1 MPITSS
7 AKKALRQAKRRT
19 AVNQLIKSRTKTA
32 MDAFKKNL
40 SAETLSMAFSRIDRA
55 AKRGIMHRNKAARLK
70 SQLANKAKS
79 K

>member
-19 AVNQLIKSRTKTA
+19 VVNQLVKSRTKTA
-32 MDAFKKNL
+32 IDAFKKGL
-40 SAETLSMAFSRIDRA
+40 STETLSSAFSRIDRA

-70 SQLANKAKS
+70 SQLAKKLKS

>member
-1 MPITSS
+1 
-7 AKKALRQAKRRT
+7 
-19 AVNQLIKSRTKTA
+19 
-32 MDAFKKNL
+32 MDAFKKTL

-70 SQLANKAKS
+70 SQLAKKAKS